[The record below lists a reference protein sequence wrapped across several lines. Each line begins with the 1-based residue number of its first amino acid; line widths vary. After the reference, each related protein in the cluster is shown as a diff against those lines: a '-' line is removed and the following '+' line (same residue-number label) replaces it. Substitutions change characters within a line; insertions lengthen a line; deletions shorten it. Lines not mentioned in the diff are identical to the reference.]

1 MDEEAEIKAFLKDL
15 HTKGVISDCELDRLT
30 PHGSQP
36 GVLYGLCKV
45 HKECVD
51 KSPPFR
57 PILSAIRTPSY
68 ELAKF
73 LVPILSN
80 LTTNE
85 YVTKDSFSF
94 ANDVQKQN
102 ASLFM
107 TSFDIDSLFT
117 NLPLDETI
125 ELCVKKL
132 FIGKKK
138 VKGFG
143 KKQFK
148 TLLELATKKS
158 FFLFNGH
165 YYVQTDGVSMGSPLG
180 PTLANVFLCHWEVDW
195 LKKCPK
201 QFKPIYYKRYMDDT
215 FLLFNSQNDVKKFH
229 KYIGS
234 RHKNISFTF
243 EIENNNNLAF
253 LDVLVSRTGDEFLTS
268 LYRKP
273 TFSGLYSNFSS
284 YMPTDYKKGLIYTL
298 LYRGF
303 SLCTNW
309 SKFKSEL
316 LILKSIMGKNGYPRH
331 FVDKCIKT
339 FFDKMSTPKQLVQTV
354 RKKELRICLPY
365 MGIDSLK
372 MRKELIKFAK
382 IYLPGSCK
390 LQIIFSSQNRLGDYF
405 RFKDKIPLQCRSLIL
420 YRFLCNKCNLVYYG
434 KTFRH
439 YKVRVNEHL
448 GKSLKTDKPYTYN
461 PKNTNN
467 TTVLNHIHNCKCNAS
482 MEDFKIIGSAKNDYH
497 LRIKESIIIKK
508 DNPILNKTVKSIPLS
523 LF

>member
-1 MDEEAEIKAFLKDL
+1 
-15 HTKGVISDCELDRLT
+15 
-30 PHGSQP
+30 
-36 GVLYGLCKV
+36 
-45 HKECVD
+45 
-51 KSPPFR
+51 
-57 PILSAIRTPSY
+57 
-68 ELAKF
+68 
-73 LVPILSN
+73 
-80 LTTNE
+80 
-85 YVTKDSFSF
+85 
-94 ANDVQKQN
+94 
-102 ASLFM
+102 
-107 TSFDIDSLFT
+107 
-117 NLPLDETI
+117 
-125 ELCVKKL
+125 
-132 FIGKKK
+132 
-138 VKGFG
+138 
-143 KKQFK
+143 
-148 TLLELATKKS
+148 
-158 FFLFNGH
+158 
-165 YYVQTDGVSMGSPLG
+165 
-180 PTLANVFLCHWEVDW
+180 
-195 LKKCPK
+195 
-201 QFKPIYYKRYMDDT
+201 MDDT

-253 LDVLVSRTGDEFLTS
+253 LDVLVSRDDNKFLTS

-284 YMPTDYKKGLIYTL
+284 YMPKDYKKGLMYTL
-298 LYRGF
+298 LHRGF

-339 FFDKMSTPKQLVQTV
+339 FFDKMSTPKQLVPTV
-354 RKKELRICLPY
+354 SKKELRICLPY

-372 MRKELIKFAK
+372 IRKELLKFAK
-382 IYLPGSCK
+382 VYLPASCK

-405 RFKDKIPLQCRSLIL
+405 KFKDKIPLQCRSLVL
-420 YRFLCNKCNLVYYG
+420 YRFVCNKCNLIYYG

-439 YKVRVNEHL
+439 FKVRVYEHL

-461 PKNTNN
+461 SKNTNN
-467 TTVLNHIHNCKCNAS
+467 TTVLNHIHNCKCKAS
-482 MEDFKIIGSAKNDYH
+482 IDDFKIIGSAKNDYH